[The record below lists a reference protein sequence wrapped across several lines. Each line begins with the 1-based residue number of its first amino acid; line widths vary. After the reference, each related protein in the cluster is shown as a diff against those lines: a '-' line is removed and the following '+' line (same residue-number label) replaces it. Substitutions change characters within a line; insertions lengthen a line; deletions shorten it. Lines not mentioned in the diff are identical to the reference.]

1 MSAGTA
7 SAPGAGTPA
16 AAEDAGL
23 RMEGVTAG
31 YLQHD
36 VVLDDVTIEA
46 RSGKVT
52 AVLGPN
58 GSGKSTALRVLYGF
72 LFPRAGRVTL
82 DGRDV
87 TGLAVDE
94 RLAAGI
100 AFLPQGR
107 SVFPRLTVEENLRL
121 GAWRLRRRPAE
132 LRAAVDRMLERYS
145 TLAKLRGRE
154 AGSLS
159 GGQARLLEFGR
170 TLILD
175 PAVVLVDEPS
185 VGLAPVLVDEVY
197 QELGQIKEE
206 QRTVLL
212 VDQNVRSAVELAD
225 HVYTLAYGRNH
236 LQGAKDEFT
245 GRLDELI
252 KAWLQL

>member
-1 MSAGTA
+1 VTA
-7 SAPGAGTPA
+7 TA
-16 AAEDAGL
+16 L

-31 YLQHD
+31 YLRHD
-36 VVLDDVTIEA
+36 VVLDEVTLEA
-46 RSGKVT
+46 RPGKVT

-72 LFPRAGRVTL
+72 LTPRAGRVTL

-87 TGLAVDE
+87 TGLAVQE

-100 AFLPQGR
+100 SFLPQGR

-132 LRAAVDRMLERYS
+132 LRAAVDRMLERYPA
-145 TLAKLRGRE
+145 LAELRGRE

-185 VGLAPVLVDEVY
+185 VGLAPVLVDQVY
-197 QELGQIKEE
+197 EELGRLKDER
-206 QRTVLL
+206 RTVLL
-212 VDQNVRSAVELAD
+212 VDQNVRAAVELAD

-236 LQGAKDEFT
+236 MDGARDEFT
-245 GRLDELI
+245 DRLDELI
-252 KAWLQL
+252 KAWLRL

>member
-1 MSAGTA
+1 VTA
-7 SAPGAGTPA
+7 TA
-16 AAEDAGL
+16 L

-31 YLQHD
+31 YLRHD
-36 VVLDDVTIEA
+36 VVLDEVTLEA
-46 RSGKVT
+46 RPGKVT

-72 LFPRAGRVTL
+72 LTPRAGRVTL

-87 TGLAVDE
+87 TGLAVQE

-100 AFLPQGR
+100 SFLPQGR

-132 LRAAVDRMLERYS
+132 LRAAVDRMLERYPI
-145 TLAKLRGRE
+145 LAGLRGRE

-185 VGLAPVLVDEVY
+185 VGLAPVLVDQVY
-197 QELGQIKEE
+197 EELGRLKDER
-206 QRTVLL
+206 RTVLL
-212 VDQNVRSAVELAD
+212 VDQNVRAAVELAD

-236 LQGAKDEFT
+236 MDGARDEFT
-245 GRLDELI
+245 DRLDELI
-252 KAWLQL
+252 KAWLRL